1 MQKKV
6 LGPGLASAVVGGLLG
21 LGLVLGITAA
31 VQQNT
36 RPDINRDGNKDS
48 SLLNQV
54 EYGTR

>member
-1 MQKKV
+1 MQKKF

-31 VQQNT
+31 VQQNS
-36 RPDINRDGNKDS
+36 RPDIDRSGNADS

>member
-1 MQKKV
+1 MQKKF

-21 LGLVLGITAA
+21 LGLVLGVTAA
-31 VQQNT
+31 VQQNS
-36 RPDINRDGNKDS
+36 RPDIDRSGNADS